1 MQKQMRM
8 LLLQLSME
16 LSCTPILRSGCRAE
30 LWLLAA
36 AAEQLNG
43 QVAELVV
50 GSLQLMVA
58 HMVGTHVV
66 PLAHNQQVM
75 LWVLVEQ
82 ESLVPAAVA
91 AATGVATV
99 VRNMVVAAAVLAGPL
114 ATWFLCVIRRVP
126 AMETVN

>member
-16 LSCTPILRSGCRAE
+16 LSCISILRSGCRAE
-30 LWLLAA
+30 LWLLAV

-66 PLAHNQQVM
+66 PLAHNRQVM
-75 LWVLVEQ
+75 HWVLVEQ
-82 ESLVPAAVA
+82 ESRVPVVVV
-91 AATGVATV
+91 AATGAATV
-99 VRNMVVAAAVLAGPL
+99 VHNMAAVVAVLAGPT
-114 ATWFLCVIRRVP
+114 ATWFLCVIRRAFAV
-126 AMETVN
+126 ETVN